1 MLRAQG
7 AGVERYLDGQT
18 DMNEKVWLLILG
30 FIMTTVLGGFF
41 GYFLKQRSWQI
52 ETEHSLYK
60 ARYEEGV
67 KFLDALSEQIG
78 KRFFLLQR
86 YLWAIDDDKEKMAER
101 EKEYFTSVVE
111 WNSAFWRNRNKI
123 RLLVDEE
130 QANAFLDYRDDN
142 AGDHPTSLHYR
153 FVSAHR
159 AVLKAKASREFASAA
174 RQQVEELNW
183 KSSVFLERLTTE
195 FVQRATKLQLLQA
208 PVGPGAAEQSAPAD
222 AAQMPRR

>member
-1 MLRAQG
+1 
-7 AGVERYLDGQT
+7 
-18 DMNEKVWLLILG
+18 MNEKVWLLILG
-30 FIMTTVLGGFF
+30 FIMTTVLGGVF

-67 KFLDALSEQIG
+67 KFLDTLSEQIG

-86 YLWAIDDDKEKMAER
+86 YLWAIDEGGKEKILER
-101 EKEYFTSVVE
+101 EMEYFTSVVE

-142 AGDHPTSLHYR
+142 AGDHPTSLHYKFGSSPQSVTAAGAR
-153 FVSAHR
+153 RRRGRCSPCTST
-159 AVLKAKASREFASAA
+159 ASDTRT
-174 RQQVEELNW
+174 R
-183 KSSVFLERLTTE
+183 
-195 FVQRATKLQLLQA
+195 
-208 PVGPGAAEQSAPAD
+208 D
-222 AAQMPRR
+222 D